1 MESIMAKVTCV
12 ELGVYRVSGEFD
24 TVYVLSSLD
33 EVKGA
38 LYQVINTNEFDY
50 GTYGDLDLAIEWAEH
65 YADKADEYIDPEV
78 GDGMTD
84 AEADA
89 DALAGIGWGTD
100 EDYDDCFDYD
110 AYGDAF

>member
-12 ELGVYRVSGEFD
+12 ELGVFRVEGEFD

-33 EVKGA
+33 EVNGA
-38 LYQVINTNEFDY
+38 LYQVINTNEHDY

-65 YADKADEYIDPEV
+65 WADKADDEIDQEV

-100 EDYDDCFDYD
+100 EDYGGFDGD
-110 AYGDAF
+110 IYG